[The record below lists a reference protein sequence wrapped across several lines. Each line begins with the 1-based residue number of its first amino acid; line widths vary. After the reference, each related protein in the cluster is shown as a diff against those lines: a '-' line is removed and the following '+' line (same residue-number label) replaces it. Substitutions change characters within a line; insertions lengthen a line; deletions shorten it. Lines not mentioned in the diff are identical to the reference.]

1 MEMPFLF
8 PMNTKNI
15 VNKNFKYFRYFFSYL
30 GYNIFLLIFLS
41 VLVGVLDGFGLALF
55 IPLFEVAIDP
65 AKNSGP
71 ESLGEFSFLLD
82 FLKQAGIEISIGNI
96 LIFMT
101 SLFVLKGFFKF
112 MDSYFKVSLQISF
125 VKRLRFQMLD
135 GLGSVSY
142 QHFVGLDAGRIQN
155 TLSGEVY
162 KVTGAFISYFNSLQ
176 HAVLLFVYTGLALVS
191 DWKFA
196 LLVSLGG
203 LLSNLIFKILFRKT
217 ENASITISSKGHEFQ
232 SYLIQAVQHF
242 KYLKATSYFSKYQ
255 RKLVKQIHDIE
266 NFQRKIGFYNSLLNG
281 LREPLIL
288 IIVVFVIII
297 QINFLGGTLG
307 SIILSLMFFYRALNY
322 VISIQSSWQMFISQ
336 FGGIVA
342 TSEMIKMFDS
352 GKEEE
357 KETIKVSNIEEIS
370 LDNVG
375 FSFKDHG
382 DILKKISLKI
392 KSKEAIAFVG
402 PSGSGKT
409 TLVNLIVGLL
419 DPTHGKI
426 KINGYERSQLD
437 LKLLREKIGYIT
449 QEPVIFNDTVY
460 NNVTFWSEKTAENLQ
475 KFDQAIQL
483 SNLSEFVAKLDQKEN
498 TPLGDNGVRA
508 SGGQKQRISIA
519 RELFKEVEVIVFDE
533 ATSALDSDSEN
544 VIQENINSLQG
555 KFTLLLIAH
564 RLSTI
569 KNADCIHLIM
579 DGEIKASGDFETLM
593 NTNKYF
599 SKMVKLQ
606 EF

>member
-1 MEMPFLF
+1 ML
-8 PMNTKNI
+8 KSI
-15 VNKNFKYFRYFFSYL
+15 IKKNFKYFSYFFSYL
-30 GYNIFLLIFLS
+30 RYNIFLLIFLS
-41 VLVGVLDGFGLALF
+41 VLVGVFDGFGLALF
-55 IPLFEVAIDP
+55 IPLFEVALDP
-65 AKNSGP
+65 VKNSSP

-82 FLKQAGIEISIGNI
+82 FLKGVGIQISIGNI

-135 GLGSVSY
+135 GLGRVSY

-162 KVTGAFISYFNSLQ
+162 KVTGAFISYFNTLQ

-203 LLSNLIFKILFRKT
+203 FLSNLIFKILFRKT
-217 ENASITISSKGHEFQ
+217 ETASITISNKGHAFQ

-242 KYLKATSYFSKYQ
+242 KYLKATSYFAKYQ
-255 RKLVKQIHDIE
+255 RKLVNQIHEIE
-266 NFQRKIGFYNSLLNG
+266 SFQRKIGFYNSLLNG
-281 LREPLIL
+281 LREPMIL
-288 IIVVFVIII
+288 IIVVFVIIV
-297 QINFLGGTLG
+297 QINFLGGSLS
-307 SIILSLMFFYRALNY
+307 SIMLSLMFFYRALNY

-342 TSEMIKMFDS
+342 TSEMIEMFDS
-352 GKEEE
+352 GREE
-357 KETIKVSNIEEIS
+357 KRALKPANDFGTIQ
-370 LDNVG
+370 LDQVG
-375 FSFKDHG
+375 FRFDDNG
-382 DILKKISLKI
+382 DILKNISLEI
-392 KSKEAIAFVG
+392 NPKEAIAFVG

-419 DPTHGKI
+419 EPTKGCI
-426 KINGYERSQLD
+426 KINGIDRSKLD
-437 LKLLREKIGYIT
+437 LASLRGKIGYIT
-449 QEPVIFNDTVY
+449 QEPVIFNDTVF
-460 NNVTFWSEKTAENLQ
+460 NNVTFWAEKNPENLN
-475 KFDQAIQL
+475 KFNQAIAL
-483 SNLSEFVAKLDQKEN
+483 ANLSEFVAKLDQKEN

-519 RELFKEVEVIVFDE
+519 RELFKEVDIIVFDE

-555 KFTLLLIAH
+555 KYTLLLIAH

-569 KNADCIHLIM
+569 KNADCIHLIK
-579 DGEIKASGDFETLM
+579 DGEISASGNFETLM
-593 NTNKYF
+593 SQNQYF
-599 SKMVKLQ
+599 SKMVRLQ

>member
-1 MEMPFLF
+1 MLL
-8 PMNTKNI
+8 KNI
-15 VNKNFKYFRYFFSYL
+15 VEKNFKYFSYFFSYL

-41 VLVGVLDGFGLALF
+41 VLVGVFDGFGLALF
-55 IPLFEVAIDP
+55 IPLFEVAVDP
-65 AKNSGP
+65 AKSSG
-71 ESLGEFSFLLD
+71 SDTLGEFSFLID
-82 FLKQAGIEISIGNI
+82 FLTNAGIEISIGNI
-96 LIFMT
+96 LTFMT

-135 GLGSVSY
+135 GLSHVSY

-162 KVTGAFISYFNSLQ
+162 KVTGAFISYFNTLQ
-176 HAVLLFVYTGLALVS
+176 HAVLLFVYTGLALIS

-196 LLVSLGG
+196 LLVSIGG
-203 LLSNLIFKILFRKT
+203 FLSNLIFKILFRKT
-217 ENASITISSKGHEFQ
+217 ETASITISNKGHAFQ

-242 KYLKATSYFSKYQ
+242 KYLKATSYFAKYQ
-255 RKLVKQIHDIE
+255 RKLVNQIHEIE
-266 NFQRKIGFYNSLLNG
+266 SFQRKIGFYNSLLNG
-281 LREPLIL
+281 LREPMIL
-288 IIVVFVIII
+288 VIVVFVIII
-297 QINFLGGTLG
+297 QINFLGGTLS
-307 SIILSLMFFYRALNY
+307 SIMLSLMFFYRALNY

-352 GKEEE
+352 GKEEN
-357 KETIKVSNIEEIS
+357 KTTNSMGDFGQIR
-370 LDNVG
+370 LDQVG
-375 FSFKDHG
+375 FRFKENG
-382 DILKKISLKI
+382 DVLKNITLEVNP
-392 KSKEAIAFVG
+392 KEAIAFVG

-409 TLVNLIVGLL
+409 TLVNIIVGLL
-419 DPTHGKI
+419 EPTQGNI
-426 KINGYERSQLD
+426 RINGVERSALD
-437 LKLLREKIGYIT
+437 LSVLRGKIGYIT
-449 QEPVIFNDTVY
+449 QEPVIFNDTVF
-460 NNVTFWSEKTAENLQ
+460 NNVTFWAEKNPENLR
-475 KFDQAIQL
+475 KFNQAIEL
-483 SNLSEFVAKLDQKEN
+483 ANLSEFVAKLDQREN

-519 RELFKEVEVIVFDE
+519 RELFKEVEIIVFDE

-555 KFTLLLIAH
+555 KYTLLLIAH

-569 KNADCIHLIM
+569 KNADCIHLIK
-579 DGEIKASGDFETLM
+579 DGQISASGDFETLM
-593 NTNKYF
+593 SQNNYF
-599 SKMVKLQ
+599 NKMVKLQ

>member
-1 MEMPFLF
+1 MKIPFLIV
-8 PMNTKNI
+8 MNLKTLL
-15 VNKNFKYFRYFFSYL
+15 NKNFKYFIYFFSYL
-30 GYNIFLLIFLS
+30 KYNIFLLIFLS

-65 AKNSGP
+65 AKNSGV
-71 ESLGEFSFLLD
+71 EGLGEFSFLLD
-82 FLKQAGIEISIGNI
+82 FLKDVGIEISIGNI
-96 LIFMT
+96 LVFMT

-125 VKRLRFQMLD
+125 VKKLRFRMLD
-135 GLGSVSY
+135 GLGGVSY
-142 QHFVGLDAGRIQN
+142 LHFVGLDAGRIQN

-162 KVTGAFISYFNSLQ
+162 KVTGAFISYFNTLQ
-176 HAVLLFVYTGLALVS
+176 HAVLLIVYTGLAFVS

-196 LLVSLGG
+196 FLVSLGG
-203 LLSNLIFKILFRKT
+203 FLSNLIFKILFKKT
-217 ENASITISSKGHEFQ
+217 ETASITISSQGHLFQ
-232 SYLIQAVQHF
+232 SYLIQAVHHF
-242 KYLKATSYFSKYQ
+242 KYLKATSYFVKYQ
-255 RKLVKQIHDIE
+255 RKLVNQIHDIE
-266 NFQRKIGFYNSLLNG
+266 NLQKRIGFYNSLLNG
-281 LREPLIL
+281 LREPIIL
-288 IIVVFVIII
+288 IIVVAVIIV
-297 QINFLGGTLG
+297 QLNFLGGTLS
-307 SIILSLMFFYRALNY
+307 SIMLSLMFFYRALNY

-342 TSEMIKMFDS
+342 TNEMIGMFES
-352 GKEEE
+352 GKEE
-357 KETIKVSNIEEIS
+357 KRTVVPAKSLGEIQV
-370 LDNVG
+370 DHVG
-375 FSFKDHG
+375 FHFNDG
-382 DILKKISLKI
+382 EAILRDVSLKI
-392 KSKEAIAFVG
+392 RPKEAIAFVG

-419 DPTHGKI
+419 DPTEGSI
-426 KINGYERSQLD
+426 RVDGVDRSVLE
-437 LKLLREKIGYIT
+437 LSLFRSKIGYIT
-449 QEPVIFNDTVY
+449 QEPVIFNDTVF
-460 NNVTFWSEKTAENLQ
+460 NNVTFWADKSPENIR
-475 KFDQAIQL
+475 KFNQAIEL
-483 SNLSEFVAKLDQKEN
+483 ANLSEFVVRLDQKED

-555 KFTLLLIAH
+555 RYTLLLIAH

-569 KNADCIHLIM
+569 KNADCIYVIRE
-579 DGEIKASGDFETLM
+579 GEISASGDFDTLM
-593 NTNKYF
+593 NENAYF